1 MNTSGHGVMCIGN
14 VLKAASM
21 TLISVA
27 VVSRPVN
34 AHQSLTTSPAPTTS
48 EPRLTVPA
56 LFGYHQ
62 LVSQCDGGQ
71 KHILLVEPAT
81 NC

>member
-1 MNTSGHGVMCIGN
+1 MTAAEFCPCSSTSMKFKEKSGRKKKDDELN
-14 VLKAASM
+14 VASM

-34 AHQSLTTSPAPTTS
+34 AHQSFTTRPAPMTS

-56 LFGYHQ
+56 CGE
-62 LVSQCDGGQ
+62 
-71 KHILLVEPAT
+71 KI
-81 NC
+81 